1 MKRNLYNLLLILVFL
16 LVSSCSS
23 VPPEKQCSVSA
34 DCVPDACCHA
44 AGAVNAPFAPDCS
57 DTLCTLECRP
67 ETLDCGF
74 GKIQCVKNACV
85 VILE

>member
-1 MKRNLYNLLLILVFL
+1 MKATLIILVTFVFL
-16 LVSSCSS
+16 ISCTSSI
-23 VPPEKQCSVSA
+23 PPEKQCSVSA

-44 AGAVNAPFAPDCS
+44 AGAVNAQFAPDCS

-74 GKIQCVKNACV
+74 GKVQCVKDECV
-85 VILE
+85 VVLIE